1 MKVGDLVRYNDI
13 VGTIIRETTVEE
25 QPVPNVHEQG
35 GEDARTP
42 LFYVV
47 WNNGMEWS
55 IRPTEKDMEIIS
67 EA

>member
-1 MKVGDLVRYNDI
+1 MKVGDLVKHKDI
-13 VGTIIRETTVEE
+13 VGLIIRETTVEQ
-25 QPVPNVHEQG
+25 QPIPALW
-35 GEDARTP
+35 GEFDGRTP
-42 LFYVV
+42 LYYVM